1 MFQHEPFDSVTPLAQ
16 VMHKLPVCIL
26 MALPDY
32 VTRNPNAPIFD
43 LTSAISR
50 ILHSTNWAG
59 TRHIFQPHYWAP
71 DWPDRRLA
79 ALPRPAHNEPPSPD
93 IVGRIGD
100 FPPVFTRTF
109 AITHFT
115 GLLAS
120 STHLA
125 LGAGQ
130 VLSAD
135 KLTDALEALQT
146 RLFILQVLPSESFQ
160 RAKDL
165 AAMLVRRGIPAV
177 LVVQTDNQADLNQ
190 FFLQMYFNLAHDLP
204 LVDMVGYTDI
214 NSLNSVQA
222 YLATCANAAEV
233 LNLRAYRA
241 DMRTRLLSSL
251 DTLRPLQDELRPMYD
266 ELTDRGRHTT
276 EAVDDLFGQTD
287 RGLSRA
293 TADVERALNDLERV
307 PEHWHH
313 ESEGIVPLSQVE
325 QQAQMAE
332 AQVGDL
338 IAQYHS
344 LRRRAED
351 ELLGGSGTS
360 TRRSAARPA
369 PSAPPRMADEP
380 PQPRQRGGHAGAIPD
395 SAPRAE
401 APPEPEDGWLGGDRD
416 EPPLP
421 AAPLPGEAS
430 EESLDTGYAEANND
444 DSWLDREDAPANDLF
459 DELFSDEDEE
469 AAADDMFDELF
480 GEEDEETAR
489 HPAAAPLDDL
499 RETIFHDDGGEEE
512 MAAGE
517 AEPEQPE
524 ERLLNASFAEAD
536 GADQPADTALT
547 AGGAY
552 DLLVDVG
559 PRRED
564 TLVTFTPQA
573 FFPFKALDPEL
584 DGYLI
589 DVVFVSDDFTPATVT
604 TQMWVPRLSGTS
616 RPIVD
621 GKLQSPGPVAL
632 RLTAPAADPEAADG
646 IRRAYGRLNL
656 YYENN
661 LLQSALVNAAVSAQP
676 GAALAEDARLRVDVD
691 FVLTATYAELQ
702 ALKTRQVHFVAEGD
716 PGEHPV
722 RLSLMMNSN
731 GNGGHRIVVK
741 ARQDGQG
748 TRDLVGHTPYDP
760 QAVGMILQNARD
772 ALFDCYFERDESG
785 IVTDTQRDGPP
796 AFNDKNGKSLAQ
808 FKRDLGTLAIQ
819 GSALFSLAFDHVKTE
834 GSGLTSATWQRELLK
849 TLRESAIIQITRVSS
864 ANYVFPWSLVYEYPL
879 ITAERNEWRVC
890 QIVNEEWAQDGT
902 RQQPAGE
909 THKRCKYHDESWH
922 KKNVICPYGFW
933 GLKHIIEE
941 PQSIQDSPTVADVGR
956 RVYFADK
963 LDLAV
968 SITEDP
974 ALVNKIA
981 THLGN
986 MARLPDI
993 RFVTPQPATGWK
1005 SLRPNL
1011 KAPEIVYF
1019 LCHGEADETN
1029 ALDSAYL
1036 SIGARDD
1043 DPDHRI
1049 YAVGTLGAW
1058 IRDLVDGPDTDAWAH
1073 QRPLV
1078 FINGCHTNGLR
1089 PGHIVSF
1096 ASAFA
1101 SLGACGV
1108 LGTEVRVPVSVAT
1121 EVAESFFS
1129 KIAPPQQM
1137 TVGDALR
1144 QLRWELANKGN
1155 VLGLAYSLYG
1165 LADLRVETD
1174 PAGP

>member
-71 DWPDRRLA
+71 DWTDARLA

-120 STHLA
+120 STHLD

-135 KLTDALEALQT
+135 KLADALEALQT

-165 AAMLVRRGIPAV
+165 AARLVRRGIPAV
-177 LVVQTDNQADLNQ
+177 LVIQTDNQIDLNE

-204 LVDMVGYTDI
+204 LVEMVGNTNI
-214 NSLNSVQA
+214 NYLNSVQA

-233 LNLRAYRA
+233 LNLREYRA

-251 DTLRPLQDELRPMYD
+251 ETLRPLQDKLRPMYD

-276 EAVDDLFGQTD
+276 EAVDNLFGQTD
-287 RGLSRA
+287 RSLSRA
-293 TADVERALNDLERV
+293 TADAERALNDLERI
-307 PEHWHH
+307 PERWNH

-332 AQVGDL
+332 VQVGDL
-338 IAQYHS
+338 VAQYHS
-344 LRRRAED
+344 LRRRVED
-351 ELLGGSGTS
+351 ELLGGSDTS

-369 PSAPPRMADEP
+369 PSAPPRMAEEP

-395 SAPRAE
+395 SPPSNERPSVPRPRSRGPRQRSGSPGAGRGESGERSRGPRARRPAGEE
-401 APPEPEDGWLGGDRD
+401 APPEPEGEWLGG
-416 EPPLP
+416 EPGEPMAP
-421 AAPLPGEAS
+421 AAPMPLPGE
-430 EESLDTGYAEANND
+430 E
-444 DSWLDREDAPANDLF
+444 PPP
-459 DELFSDEDEE
+459 
-469 AAADDMFDELF
+469 
-480 GEEDEETAR
+480 
-489 HPAAAPLDDL
+489 PAAAPLDDL
-499 RETIFHDDGGEEE
+499 RDEIFDDDGGEEE
-512 MAAGE
+512 AAAGE
-517 AEPEQPE
+517 EPAQPE
-524 ERLLNASFAEAD
+524 ERLLNASFAEAN

-589 DVVFVSDDFTPATVT
+589 DVLFVSDDFTPATVS
-604 TQMWVPRLSGTS
+604 TQMWVPRMAGTS
-616 RPIVD
+616 RPIVN
-621 GKLQSPGPVAL
+621 GKLQAPGPVAL
-632 RLTAPAADPEAADG
+632 RLTAPAVDPEAADG
-646 IRRAYGRLNL
+646 VRRAYGRLNL

-676 GAALAEDARLRVDVD
+676 GAALAEDAHLRIDVD

-722 RLSLMMNSN
+722 GVSLLMNDS
-731 GNGGHRIVVK
+731 GRGDHRIVVK
-741 ARQDGQG
+741 AHQNGSE
-748 TRDLVGHTPYDP
+748 TPDLVGYTPYDP
-760 QAVGMILQNARD
+760 LAASETLLAARST
-772 ALFDCYFERDESG
+772 LFDCYFERDEFG
-785 IVTDTQRDGPP
+785 AVTDAQRKGPP
-796 AFNDKNGKSLAQ
+796 AFNNKNGKSRVS
-808 FKRDLGTLAIQ
+808 FRRDLIMLAMLGSQLFNQAFKGVNLDGMDFTEAEWIRNLRRATEDSKVIQ
-819 GSALFSLAFDHVKTE
+819 VARVK
-834 GSGLTSATWQRELLK
+834 
-849 TLRESAIIQITRVSS
+849 S
-864 ANYVFPWSLVYEYPL
+864 ANYVFPWALIYDPPL
-879 ITAERNEWRVC
+879 NDSEEGEWVVC
-890 QIVNEEWAQDGT
+890 DILAEEWAEDGT
-902 RQQPAGE
+902 RKQPEG
-909 THKRCKYHDESWH
+909 TLRTRCKYHDRHTE
-922 KKNVICPYGFW
+922 NTICPYNFW

-941 PQSIQDSPTVADVGR
+941 PQSLHGSSTINAVGR
-956 RVYFADK
+956 RVHYKDK
-963 LDLAV
+963 LDLTIG
-968 SITEDP
+968 ITQDTDI
-974 ALVNKIA
+974 VDKIMA
-981 THLGN
+981 HLDK
-986 MARLPDI
+986 MAQMSDI
-993 RFVTPQPATGWK
+993 RFVSPQPATGWK

-1011 KAPEIVYF
+1011 RAPEIVYF
-1019 LCHGEADETN
+1019 LCHGEADEQN
-1029 ALDSAYL
+1029 QLDSAYL
-1036 SIGARDD
+1036 SIGPRDD

-1049 YAVGTLGAW
+1049 YAGSTIGSWSVNMTAN
-1058 IRDLVDGPDTDAWAH
+1058 GPDVDAWKK
-1073 QRPLV
+1073 QRPLI

-1096 ASAFA
+1096 AATFVGM
-1101 SLGACGV
+1101 GACGV
-1108 LGTEVRVPVSVAT
+1108 LGTEVRVPISVAT

-1129 KIAPPQQM
+1129 KIAPPQRVS
-1137 TVGDALR
+1137 VGEALR
-1144 QLRWELANKGN
+1144 QIRWELANKGN
-1155 VLGLAYSLYG
+1155 LLGLAYSLYG
-1165 LADLRVETD
+1165 LADLQIETD
-1174 PAGP
+1174 D